1 MRHCIDWGKQEEEE
15 LEERGKLSLSQGSKT
30 QEHSTIAGFVLS
42 TRLGAMLLL
51 SAAILFATLPAY
63 ANTKSHRHR
72 SSHTKKSSS
81 RARGGVPLYKAALL
95 EDADSADI
103 RQIFA
108 LADEANYS
116 GDDLKAA
123 DFERWTQIVSRQ
135 LSEEKAS

>member
-1 MRHCIDWGKQEEEE
+1 MRIRITRRRGPTLRFCITPGPVVPRTRSPKPARSRAATSAFLKRVRHCIDWGKQEEEE

-81 RARGGVPLYKAALL
+81 R
-95 EDADSADI
+95 S
-103 RQIFA
+103 
-108 LADEANYS
+108 
-116 GDDLKAA
+116 
-123 DFERWTQIVSRQ
+123 
-135 LSEEKAS
+135 